1 MKHSRENQ
9 SLGNLKGQSVSN
21 KRDAASEGESS
32 KGEGGFIGRWARRK
46 HDTAI
51 DAQDPATDDVFSDP
65 LSEVPEHALQ
75 PEESAADKSK
85 LIEEPEPAPVL
96 TDEDM
101 PDIETL
107 NADSDFSPFFSKG
120 VSKDLRNLALKK
132 LFYSGKFSV
141 RDGLDDY
148 DDDFTKFEPLGDT
161 VTCDMKFHA
170 RRKEKARLAAL
181 EEERLKLEAAQVES
195 KKAEGEL
202 AEDKQV
208 EGIEESPK
216 EELPKEEISEME
228 TLEEE
233 TGLASVESSLQ
244 DEISSDELPHAS
256 SDSINTEISDESV
269 TKAALLKD
277 KEPHV

>member
-9 SLGNLKGQSVSN
+9 SPDKLKGRSVSN
-21 KRDAASEGESS
+21 KRDTASEGESS

-46 HDTAI
+46 HDAAI
-51 DAQDPATDDVFSDP
+51 DAQDPLTEDVLSDP
-65 LSEVPEHALQ
+65 LGEITDHALQ
-75 PEESAADKSK
+75 PEESAADLSK
-85 LIEEPEPAPVL
+85 LKDESESTPIL

-107 NADSDFSPFFSKG
+107 NADSDFSPFFSKS

-132 LFYSGKFSV
+132 LFFSGKFSA

-181 EEERLKLEAAQVES
+181 EEERLKLEAA
-195 KKAEGEL
+195 EL
-202 AEDKQV
+202 QQNELPQ
-208 EGIEESPK
+208 EESPK
-216 EELPKEEISEME
+216 EEISQTEAE
-228 TLEEE
+228 VLEEE
-233 TGLASVESSLQ
+233 AESASVELSEQ
-244 DEISSDELPHAS
+244 DEVTSDEVPHAT
-256 SDSINTEISDESV
+256 SDGIDNKIADETE
-269 TKAALLKD
+269 TKTASLKD